1 MNASECDVCTCALST
16 LPRGRVARVH
26 MTHLPDRDAAYLRAL
41 GLRENS
47 RVKVCQRGQPCI
59 VEVLDVCNQSCRVGL
74 SRVLADK
81 VLVEQVAE
89 TR

>member
-1 MNASECDVCTCALST
+1 
-16 LPRGRVARVH
+16 